1 MDKYPKYIS
10 QEQQEEFETFLL
22 GNMNL
27 SQKEVFKQKL
37 QTDTVLNAQFNEFK
51 DLFVAVE
58 EENLR
63 SKLDDFH
70 TTIEEETP
78 VKHLNTSKKRFNYSI
93 AASVAILLTLGGLWF
108 LNRQSPNE
116 KLFHKYYTQD
126 PGLPT
131 VMGSNDN
138 FAFYEAMVD
147 YKRGDYET
155 AIRKWEQ
162 QLEGK
167 PENDTL
173 NYFLGSAYLANND
186 AERAIPFLDIALKD
200 KNSSFK
206 DDNLFY
212 LGLAYL
218 KSKNAEKAIEHL
230 SKSKLEK
237 AKKVLEEIKK

>member
-93 AASVAILLTLGGLWF
+93 AASLAILLTLGGLWF
-108 LNRQSPNE
+108 LNRQNPNE

-131 VMGSNDN
+131 VMSSNDN

-147 YKRGDYET
+147 YKRGNYDV
-155 AIRKWEQ
+155 AIKKWEE
-162 QLEGK
+162 LLVNK

-173 NYFLGSAYLANND
+173 NYFLGAAYLAKGNKNN
-186 AERAIPFLDIALKD
+186 AITFLNTVAQIK
-200 KNSSFK
+200 KTSFK
-206 DDNLFY
+206 KEAHFY
-212 LGLAYL
+212 LGLIYL
-218 KSKNAEKAIEHL
+218 KEKKIDSAKKNLEKSNTAL
-230 SKSKLEK
+230 SKKILLE
-237 AKKVLEEIKK
+237 LNN